1 MHGRLTGIMS
11 HYTSSSSSMSQ
22 ELTSELVAPRVA
34 ASPWD
39 LVDHFTWSAGAALVF
54 GAIAYYSSS
63 RQSELTSEL
72 WCWVLLPVLFSITK
86 RRRNVDGYSKLLPLV
101 ESLTELNE
109 KEAPP
114 AVSLW
119 LAAIGIV
126 ICSVFRAEIGIA
138 VLFPALA
145 PLLTIGHRYLRPGL
159 HPPLGCHMSFFPFL
173 THNTVGAI
181 LTAIFST
188 IALWEWDPG
197 AYAISAVPVVALF
210 VVYTLLTLQAGRRS
224 LSVDIEAM
232 IWPLALRVVILL
244 VIVLG
249 RESYLIAS
257 PKVDVAE
264 TLTSGS
270 AKALT
275 WYFTSQLARH
285 CSWLV
290 AAVAGTFSLLAT
302 RDPITQQT
310 DTRALMTVVA
320 ALVSLGRTI
329 YLLPKHARSR
339 MVLWVLALVPLLPY
353 FYDLAEI
360 QRARSGALVHVDKHS
375 VEVLIREANVNFDSL
390 LRNQS
395 GTYAAAYA
403 EYQRR
408 YGFEPPHGFE
418 DWYKFARSHQSPVI
432 DEFDIISE
440 GIAPFLRLSGQ
451 EVIEVMTQVY
461 DKPEHELWYC
471 SMTGQPAKTL
481 CSHHGRGY
489 DRGNAHFFDRIT
501 EQIPAAFDLK
511 FLFNHLDEPGVVL
524 PPPSQRAPSP
534 VITDLGGQNVW
545 EAVTIFCSFRKHAT
559 DSKRESPIETY
570 GLPFITDIKSSMD
583 LCEHAEYGEWHG
595 LLQSPESLRL
605 IEGLVPVLSN
615 GAPSTMGDIL
625 YPSSAYIEED
635 RFAYYEE
642 HDVDWDKKQNN
653 LYWAGSTTG
662 GHGRSGEWQNMHRQ
676 RFVELAQNLKHR
688 SFSYLREKGG
698 VVSRVTS
705 SFLNG
710 RLYDAAFANMVQ
722 CDANACKEQR
732 QYFTS
737 KPWASGDR
745 PYRSRLAFDLDGN
758 GISGRF
764 YKLLASK
771 SVPLK
776 QTIIREWHDE
786 RLAPWVHYIPV
797 SPSMEELPE
806 LVFYLT
812 STKTGQMRARQIAE
826 QGRLWFSQSIR
837 EIDIVIYMYRLFL
850 ELERLQDPDRPAW
863 QVDVGT

>member
-1 MHGRLTGIMS
+1 
-11 HYTSSSSSMSQ
+11 MSQ
-22 ELTSELVAPRVA
+22 ELASELGVPRGI
-34 ASPWD
+34 ASPLD
-39 LVDHFTWSAGAALVF
+39 LGDHFTW
-54 GAIAYYSSS
+54 
-63 RQSELTSEL
+63 QSELTSEL
-72 WCWVLLPVLFSITK
+72 VCWALLPVIFSITK
-86 RRRNVDGYSKLLPLV
+86 RRRNADGDSKFLPLV
-101 ESLTELNE
+101 KSLPELSE
-109 KEAPP
+109 KELPP
-114 AVSLW
+114 TVSLW
-119 LAAIGIV
+119 LVAIGIV
-126 ICSVFRAEIGIA
+126 IYSVFRAEIGIA

-145 PLLTIGHRYLRPGL
+145 PLLTIGHKYLRPGL
-159 HPPLGCHMSFFPFL
+159 HPPSGCHMSFFPFL
-173 THNTVGAI
+173 THHTVGTI

-188 IALWEWDPG
+188 LALWEWDPA
-197 AYAISAVPVVALF
+197 AYAISAIPVVALF
-210 VVYTLLTLQAGRRS
+210 AVYTLLTPHAGQRS
-224 LSVDIEAM
+224 LSIDIEAI
-232 IWPLALRVVILL
+232 IWPLSLRVAILL
-244 VIVLG
+244 AIVLG
-249 RESYLIAS
+249 RESYLIGS
-257 PKVDVAE
+257 PKVNVTE
-264 TLTSGS
+264 ILTSGS

-275 WYFTSQLARH
+275 WYFTSQLARN

-290 AAVAGTFSLLAT
+290 AAVAGAFSLLAT
-302 RDPITQQT
+302 RDPITQHT

-320 ALVSLGRTI
+320 SLVSLGRTI

-339 MVLWVLALVPLLPY
+339 TALWALALVPLLPY
-353 FYDLAEI
+353 FYDLAAI
-360 QRARSGALVHVDKHS
+360 HHARSSTLVHVDKHP
-375 VEVLIREANVNFDSL
+375 VEALIRQANVNFDTL

-418 DWYKFARSHQSPVI
+418 DWYKFARSHQSRVI

-451 EVIEVMTQVY
+451 EVMEVMAQVY

-471 SMTGQPAKTL
+471 ETTGQPAKTL

-501 EQIPAAFDLK
+501 EQIPETFDLK

-524 PPPSQRAPSP
+524 PPPSHRVPNP
-534 VITDLGGQNVW
+534 VITDLGGQHVW
-545 EAVTIFCSFRKHAT
+545 DAVTIFCSTRKRT
-559 DSKRESPIETY
+559 TNSERQSPVETY

-583 LCEHAEYGEWHG
+583 LCEHEEYAEWHG
-595 LLQSPESLRL
+595 LLASPESLRL

-662 GHGRSGEWQNMHRQ
+662 GHGRMGEWQNLHRQ
-676 RFVELAQNLKHR
+676 RFVELAQNLKR
-688 SFSYLREKGG
+688 RTFSYLREKGG
-698 VVSRVTS
+698 VIKSVAS

-710 RLYDAAFANMVQ
+710 RLYDVAFASMVQ
-722 CDANACKEQR
+722 CDADACREQN

-745 PYRSRLAFDLDGN
+745 PYGSRLAFDLDGN

-764 YKLLASK
+764 YKLLMSK

-786 RLAPWVHYIPV
+786 RLVPWVHYIPV

-806 LVFYLT
+806 LVLYLT

-826 QGRLWFSQSIR
+826 QGRQWFSQSMR

-863 QVDVGT
+863 QVEAGT